1 MLDFYR
7 IDHLAHAVGDL
18 TKSLHMFEGLFGFER
33 VRCWKNQRAGVQGA
47 RLRVP
52 GTAGHAW
59 ELIAPLGDESPIQAF
74 LDGPRGPGLLHVG
87 VEMPDMEAAVAELGR
102 RGLALSGD
110 IAQWIDASLTPPA
123 HGPGVT
129 FRMFG
134 HGGRG
139 SWGDLPG
146 AEPFDP
152 PPAATAGSKDA
163 PCLGILGIDHVCQG
177 YHNRDELAVW
187 YQELCGFRQV
197 WRTPENEHPDMADLV
212 LNIPG
217 SSICWEIIM
226 PRGDDSFIDKF
237 LAGRGAAAHH
247 VTFEVADWDRAM
259 HACEKHDVRTF
270 DPNSGE
276 TDGGTWNDTFIHPK
290 LTGGVLVQLF
300 CETRPGV
307 WVRSDKTPP
316 RT

>member
-1 MLDFYR
+1 MLDIYR
-7 IDHLAHAVGDL
+7 IDHIAHAVADL
-18 TKSLHMFEGLFGFER
+18 KVQLPMLENLFGFER
-33 VRCWKNQRAGVQGA
+33 IRTWKNDAAGVQGA

-52 GTAGHAW
+52 GTAGHVW
-59 ELIAPLGDESPIQAF
+59 ELVAPLGDESPLQEF
-74 LDGPRGPGLLHVG
+74 LDSPRGPGLLHVA
-87 VEMPDMEAAVAELGR
+87 VESPDMEAAVAELGR
-102 RGLALSGD
+102 RGLEFSGD
-110 IAQWIDASLTPPA
+110 IAQWVDASLTPPA

-129 FRMFG
+129 FRIFG

-146 AEPFDP
+146 AEDTEL
-152 PPAATAGSKDA
+152 AVTASDA
-163 PCLGILGIDHVCQG
+163 PSLGITGIDHVCQG
-177 YHNRDELAVW
+177 FHNRDELAVW
-187 YQELCGFRQV
+187 YQELLGFRQV

-226 PRGDDSFIDKF
+226 PRGEDSFIDKF

-247 VTFEVADWDRAM
+247 VTLEVSDWERAM
-259 HACEKHDVRTF
+259 EACKHHDVRTF
-270 DPNSGE
+270 GANSGE
-276 TDGGTWNDTFIHPK
+276 TDGGAWNDTFIHPK

-300 CETRPGV
+300 AETRPGV

-316 RT
+316 RS

>member
-7 IDHLAHAVGDL
+7 IDHICHAVKDL
-18 TKSLHMFEGLFGFER
+18 GAQLTMLEGLFGFR
-33 VRCWKNQRAGVQGA
+33 RLRCWKNPEAGVQGA
-47 RLRVP
+47 RLEVP
-52 GTAGHAW
+52 GTSGHAW
-59 ELIAPLGDESPIQAF
+59 ELVAPLGDASPLAAF
-74 LDGPRGPGLLHVG
+74 LDSPRGPGLLHVG

-102 RGLALSGD
+102 RGLAFSGD
-110 IAQWIDASLTPPA
+110 ITRWIDASLTPPA

-139 SWGDLPG
+139 SWGELPG
-146 AEPFDP
+146 AEALEL
-152 PPAATAGSKDA
+152 PAPAKEA
-163 PCLGILGIDHVCQG
+163 PTLGIVGIDHVCQG
-177 YHNRDELAVW
+177 FHNRDELAAW
-187 YQELCGFRQV
+187 YQELAGFRQV

-226 PRGDDSFIDKF
+226 PRGDESFIDKF
-237 LAGRGAAAHH
+237 LEGRGAAAHH
-247 VTFEVADWDRAM
+247 VTFEVADWDQAM
-259 HACEKHDVRTF
+259 KACEHHDVRTF
-270 DPNSGE
+270 GANAGE
-276 TDGGTWNDTFIHPK
+276 TDSGQWNDTFIHPK

-300 CETRPGV
+300 RESRPGV

-316 RT
+316 RS

>member
-1 MLDFYR
+1 MLDIYR
-7 IDHLAHAVGDL
+7 IDHIAHAVNGKDFI
-18 TKSLHMFEGLFGFER
+18 TCLHMFEGLFGFQR
-33 VRCWKNQRAGVQGA
+33 VRCWKNPEAGVQGA
-47 RLRVP
+47 RLQVP
-52 GTAGHAW
+52 GTSGHCW
-59 ELIAPLGDESPIQAF
+59 ELVAPLGEASPLQPF
-74 LDGPRGPGLLHVG
+74 LDSSRGPGLLHVG
-87 VEMPDMEAAVAELGR
+87 VDMPDMEAAVAELGR
-102 RGLALSGD
+102 HGLAYTGD
-110 IAQWIDASLTPPA
+110 IGQWIDASLTPPA

-152 PPAATAGSKDA
+152 PRAESVAAS
-163 PCLGILGIDHVCQG
+163 LGIAAIDHVCQG
-177 YHNRDELAVW
+177 YRNRDELAVW
-187 YQELCGFRQV
+187 YQELLGFRQV
-197 WRTPENEHPDMADLV
+197 WRTPENEHSDMADLV

-226 PRGDDSFIDKF
+226 PRGDESFIDKF

-247 VTFEVADWDRAM
+247 VTFEVADWDQAM
-259 HACEKHDVRTF
+259 EACKRHEVRTF

-300 CETRPGV
+300 CESRPGV

-316 RT
+316 RS